1 MNYIENIEK
10 AKIIKQKQVL
20 KTYDGQIVS
29 SKIAEND
36 SFILEL
42 YSFDKGEEISIQKA
56 IYDTLYFVLKG
67 KVNVF
72 NDLINEKEYRV
83 VKKEDKVGLI
93 SLEPSL
99 VLIYYFKE
107 ENKIR
112 NLNTINNL
120 EKEIDFVNNSVSSKI
135 LFQSGVLSLTLLAL
149 DQNQGLSTHAASG
162 DALVISLNG
171 EVEIKIDNTPYLVT
185 DSDLIVL
192 PAKIPHGLKAIKPY
206 KMFLT
211 VVKQ

>member
-1 MNYIENIEK
+1 MNFINNIDK
-10 AKIIKQKQVL
+10 SKIIKQNQII

-29 SKIAEND
+29 SKISEND

-42 YSFDKGEEISIQKA
+42 YSFDKGEEISTQKA
-56 IYDTLYFVLKG
+56 IYDMLFFVLKG
-67 KVNVF
+67 QVNIYK
-72 NDLINEKEYRV
+72 DIINEKQYKV
-83 VKKEDKVGLI
+83 VKKGEEGGI
-93 SLEPSL
+93 IALEPSL
-99 VLIYYFKE
+99 VIIYSFKE

-112 NLNTINNL
+112 NLKTNNNL

-135 LFQSGVLSLTLLAL
+135 LFQSDVLSLTLLAL

-162 DALVISLNG
+162 DALVISLDG
-171 EVEIKIDNTPYLVT
+171 EVEIKIDDTPYLVS

>member
-1 MNYIENIEK
+1 MNFINNIDK
-10 AKIIKQKQVL
+10 SKIIKQKQII

-29 SKIAEND
+29 SKIADND
-36 SFILEL
+36 SFLLEL
-42 YSFDKGEEISIQKA
+42 YSFDKGEEISTQKA
-56 IYDTLYFVLKG
+56 IYDMLFYVLKG
-67 KVNVF
+67 QVNIYK
-72 NDLINEKEYRV
+72 DIINEKQYKV
-83 VKKEDKVGLI
+83 VKKEEEGGI
-93 SLEPSL
+93 IALEPSL
-99 VLIYYFKE
+99 VIIYSFKA
-107 ENKIR
+107 ENKIK
-112 NLNTINNL
+112 NLKTNNNL

-135 LFQSGVLSLTLLAL
+135 LFQSDVLSLTLLAL

-162 DALVISLNG
+162 DALVISLDG
-171 EVEIKIDNTPYLVT
+171 EVEINIDDTPYLVS

>member
-1 MNYIENIEK
+1 MNFINNIDK
-10 AKIIKQKQVL
+10 SKIIKQKQII

-29 SKIAEND
+29 SKIADND

-42 YSFDKGEEISIQKA
+42 YSFDKGEEISTQKA
-56 IYDTLYFVLKG
+56 IYDMLFYVLKG
-67 KVNVF
+67 QVNIYK
-72 NDLINEKEYRV
+72 DIINEKQYKV
-83 VKKEDKVGLI
+83 VKKEEEGGI
-93 SLEPSL
+93 IALEPSL
-99 VLIYYFKE
+99 VIIYSFKA
-107 ENKIR
+107 ENKIK
-112 NLNTINNL
+112 NLKTNNNL

-135 LFQSGVLSLTLLAL
+135 LFQSDVLSLTLLAL

-162 DALVISLNG
+162 DALVISLDG
-171 EVEIKIDNTPYLVT
+171 EVEINIDDTPYMVS

>member
-1 MNYIENIEK
+1 MNFIDNLDK
-10 AKIIKQKQVL
+10 SKIIKQNQII
-20 KTYDGQIVS
+20 KTYDGQIIS
-29 SKIAEND
+29 SKIADND

-42 YSFDKGEEISIQKA
+42 YSFDKGEEISNQKA
-56 IYDTLYFVLKG
+56 IYDMLFFVLKG
-67 KVNVF
+67 QVNIYK
-72 NDLINEKEYRV
+72 DIINEKQYKV
-83 VKKEDKVGLI
+83 VKKEDEGRII

-99 VLIYYFKE
+99 ILIYSFKE

-112 NLNTINNL
+112 NLKTNNNL
-120 EKEIDFVNNSVSSKI
+120 ENEIDFVNNSVSSKI
-135 LFQSGVLSLTLLAL
+135 LFQSDVLSLTLLAL

-162 DALVISLNG
+162 DALVISLDG
-171 EVEIKIDNTPYLVT
+171 EVEINIDDTPYIVS

>member
-1 MNYIENIEK
+1 MNFINNIDK
-10 AKIIKQKQVL
+10 SKIIKQKQII

-29 SKIAEND
+29 SKIADND
-36 SFILEL
+36 SFLLEL
-42 YSFDKGEEISIQKA
+42 YSFDKWEEISTQKA
-56 IYDTLYFVLKG
+56 IYDMLFYVLKG
-67 KVNVF
+67 QVNIYK
-72 NDLINEKEYRV
+72 DIINEKQYKV
-83 VKKEDKVGLI
+83 VKKEEEGGI
-93 SLEPSL
+93 IALEPSL
-99 VLIYYFKE
+99 VIIYSFKA
-107 ENKIR
+107 ENKIK
-112 NLNTINNL
+112 NLKTNNNL

-135 LFQSGVLSLTLLAL
+135 LFQSDVLSLTLLAL

-162 DALVISLNG
+162 DALVISLDG
-171 EVEIKIDNTPYLVT
+171 EVEINIDDTPYLVS

>member
-1 MNYIENIEK
+1 MNFINNIDK
-10 AKIIKQKQVL
+10 SKIIKQKQII

-29 SKIAEND
+29 SKIADND
-36 SFILEL
+36 SFLLEL
-42 YSFDKGEEISIQKA
+42 YSFDKGEEISTQKA
-56 IYDTLYFVLKG
+56 IYDMLFYVLKG
-67 KVNVF
+67 QVNIYK
-72 NDLINEKEYRV
+72 DIINEKQYKV
-83 VKKEDKVGLI
+83 VKKEEEGGI
-93 SLEPSL
+93 IALEPSL
-99 VLIYYFKE
+99 VIIYSFKA
-107 ENKIR
+107 ENKIK
-112 NLNTINNL
+112 NLKTNNNL

-135 LFQSGVLSLTLLAL
+135 LFQSDVLSLTLLAL

-162 DALVISLNG
+162 DALVISLDG
-171 EVEIKIDNTPYLVT
+171 EVEIKIDDTPYLVS